1 MSERTVAAIATPLGE
16 GGIGVIRISGD
27 KAIEVADK
35 CFSAY
40 SGKMLCDLSGY
51 EAAYGKIQSGK
62 ETLDDGVAL
71 VFRAPKSYTG
81 EDVVELSVHGGRL
94 VLKAVLRTVLENGAD
109 LAEAGEFTKRAF
121 LNGKLDL
128 SKAESVMGIISA
140 GNDTALRISRSAKS
154 GRISH
159 EIDRIVEQLLETA
172 ASIAT
177 FSDYPDEDI
186 PELSEEKFLK
196 MLSGAR
202 DKTQKLLSTYDAG
215 RVIREGVS
223 CAIVGKPNVGK
234 STLMNLLTGTDR
246 SIVTDIAGTT
256 RDVIEETVTLGDITL
271 RLADTAGIHATEDKV
286 ENVGV
291 ERAKLKLRDADLVL
305 AVFDSA
311 SALDSD
317 DILLLESIKDRNA
330 VVILNK
336 SDLESK
342 IDKSAFEGFYIVEI
356 SAAKGDGLD
365 ELRKAVEEV
374 TKVSMIDPDA
384 AVLISEHQRAC
395 TQRAYTALCEGE
407 EAMLIGCT
415 LDAVGVCIDD
425 ALAALLELTGKRV
438 TNEVTDEIFRRF
450 CVGK

>member
-1 MSERTVAAIATPLGE
+1 
-16 GGIGVIRISGD
+16 
-27 KAIEVADK
+27 AIEVADK
-35 CFSAY
+35 CFTAY
-40 SGKMLCDLSGY
+40 SGKRLCELSGY
-51 EAAYGKIQSGK
+51 EAAYGKMHNNGDK
-62 ETLDDGVAL
+62 LDDGVAL
-71 VFRAPKSYTG
+71 VFKGPKSYTG

-94 VLKAVLRTVLENGAD
+94 VVKSVLRAVLESGAD

-128 SKAESVMGIISA
+128 SRAESVMSIISA
-140 GNDTALRISRSAKS
+140 GNDTALRISRAAKD
-154 GRISH
+154 GRVSR
-159 EIDRIVEQLLETA
+159 EIEGIIEQLLETA
-172 ASIAT
+172 ASIAVY
-177 FSDYPDEDI
+177 SDYPDEDI
-186 PELSEEKFLK
+186 LGLNEENFLK
-196 MLSGAR
+196 MLESAMA
-202 DKTQKLLSTYDAG
+202 KTENLLSTYDAG
-215 RVIREGVS
+215 KVVREGID

-271 RLADTAGIHATEDKV
+271 RLADTAGIHTTSDTV

-291 ERAKLKLRDADLVL
+291 ERAKSKLRDADLIF

-311 SALDSD
+311 AGLDTD
-317 DILLLESIKDRNA
+317 DMELIESIKDRNSI
-330 VVILNK
+330 VILNK
-336 SDLESK
+336 TDLKTK
-342 IDKSAFEGFYIVEI
+342 IDKSVFEELFVVEI
-356 SAAKGDGLD
+356 SAKKGEGIENLQ
-365 ELRKAVEEV
+365 KAVEEI
-374 TKVSMIDPDA
+374 TKVSLIDPNA

-395 TQRAYTALCEGE
+395 TQRAYTALYEG
-407 EAMLIGCT
+407 AQAFSMGCT